1 MRRSA
6 GQERGAGGQ
15 GLGRL
20 RRIRGHGGRHER
32 GAAAIEYAI
41 VAPLLFAVLLV
52 AIEVIV
58 ILFSD
63 SMLEAA
69 ANKVS
74 RLGRLGVP
82 AGETCQAAVRRE
94 AESIVRPW
102 VASPNDIRIDV
113 QLYSP
118 GARFQDVD
126 EEGYEPIC
134 DAGGRGDIVMYRLM
148 IERAGITGALSWLG
162 TDIVRLERTMIIQ
175 NEP

>member
-1 MRRSA
+1 MKQSVAARWRAGRR
-6 GQERGAGGQ
+6 GQ
-15 GLGRL
+15 
-20 RRIRGHGGRHER
+20 R

-41 VAPLLFAVLLV
+41 VAPLLFAVLFV

-58 ILFSD
+58 ILFAD

-82 AGETCQAAVRRE
+82 AGQTCQQAVRSQ
-94 AESIVRPW
+94 AEDLLLPW
-102 VASPNDIRIDV
+102 VASANDIRIDV

-118 GARFQDVD
+118 GARFQDID
-126 EEGYEPIC
+126 EDGYEPIC

-148 IERAGITGALSWLG
+148 IERAAITGFLTWIG
-162 TDIVRLERTMIIQ
+162 IDIVRLERSLVIQ